1 MEGSTVTDAEIR
13 EAIDKAPAS
22 RIDFLIGE
30 YIHDERNQRIARAKL
45 IRNEKFEPLSES
57 VDLTPKQCRNIIRKA
72 RRIIY
77 EHL

>member
-1 MEGSTVTDAEIR
+1 MEGTAVTDAEIR

-30 YIHDERNQRIARAKL
+30 YIHDDRNQKIARAKL
-45 IRNEKFEPLSES
+45 LRNEKFEPLSES
-57 VDLTPKQCRNIIRKA
+57 VDLTPKQCMNIIKKV